1 MALAQANALRVLSTK
16 VTFIISIRMPAS
28 TAAHAPMLALWEL
41 SILRNNNLYAKNSG
55 CPHQAAFFV
64 YLSEYSTSSAEVG
77 GTLVSGPMVIVSPVI
92 TLVPAEGS
100 LDAISA

>member
-64 YLSEYSTSSAEVG
+64 YLSEYSTSSFSESSAEVMYQHAMALQADR
-77 GTLVSGPMVIVSPVI
+77 TE
-92 TLVPAEGS
+92 EGFVFW
-100 LDAISA
+100 ASAAC